1 MERRKFI
8 WWIYVVLINT
18 LWCACYI
25 IVSSGKVLVEKKY
38 NHRPRPGYHL
48 FEPLISLLGITAPTR
63 VLPRIGDPTAS
74 GIEIV
79 MTKKDKDVATAT
91 QKNLFTNCSTVAK
104 SASTLSGTPPPY
116 IVQNNVTRLI
126 KRHIGTFTTPP
137 SRIIQQFANPH
148 TTIPV
153 TKIRVKLHHLPHW
166 KGFIMPL
173 SNGDF
178 NCEHLH
184 KMCSFF

>member
-1 MERRKFI
+1 MWTRLI
-8 WWIYVVLINT
+8 MSSVL
-18 LWCACYI
+18 WF
-25 IVSSGKVLVEKKY
+25 GKKY
-38 NHRPRPGYHL
+38 NHLPRPGYHL
-48 FEPLISLLGITAPTR
+48 YELLISLLGITVPTR

-79 MTKKDKDVATAT
+79 MTKKEKDVATAT
-91 QKNLFTNCSTVAK
+91 QKNRFTNCSTVAK
-104 SASTLSGTPPPY
+104 SASTLSGTPQAY
-116 IVQNNVTRLI
+116 IVQNNVMRLI
-126 KRHIGTFTTPP
+126 ERHIGTFTTPP
-137 SRIIQQFANPH
+137 SRIIQLFANPH

-153 TKIRVKLHHLPHW
+153 TKIKVKRYHLPHW

-173 SNGDF
+173 SNGDL